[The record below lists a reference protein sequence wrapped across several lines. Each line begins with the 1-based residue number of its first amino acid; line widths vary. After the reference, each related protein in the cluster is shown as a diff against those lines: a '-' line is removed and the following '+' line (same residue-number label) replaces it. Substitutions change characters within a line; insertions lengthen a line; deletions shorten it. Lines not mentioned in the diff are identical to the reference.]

1 MFINV
6 VFCVHNFKCWEKIA
20 VPSNFDLINL
30 EFGVKESGF
39 SSEQDKY
46 SRFGYLD
53 TTVRA
58 EQDKYS
64 STVSAVND
72 FTNP

>member
-1 MFINV
+1 M
-6 VFCVHNFKCWEKIA
+6 
-20 VPSNFDLINL
+20 
-30 EFGVKESGF
+30 KESGF